1 MSKFGINNQS
11 SKNGQEQRRKQRG
24 ATMVEYA
31 LIVAAIAI
39 VAYAGASLLG
49 GNVNSKLSR
58 VASSVGT

>member
-1 MSKFGINNQS
+1 MPKFGINDQN
-11 SKNGQEQRRKQRG
+11 NRNDQEQRRKQRG

-39 VAYAGASLLG
+39 VAYAGAQLLG
-49 GNVNSKLSR
+49 SNVNSKLSR